1 MKGVVAALSVL
12 TLAALFGRTGEEDR
26 RDALRYSEIRAE
38 IAASAPAW
46 AVRQ

>member
-1 MKGVVAALSVL
+1 MRAVVAALII
-12 TLAALFGRTGEEDR
+12 LALAVLFGAAGEEDR
-26 RDALRYSEIRAE
+26 QDALRYSEVRAE

>member
-1 MKGVVAALSVL
+1 MRALVATLIILALAL
-12 TLAALFGRTGEEDR
+12 LFGRTGEEDR
-26 RDALRYSEIRAE
+26 RDALRYSEVRAE